1 MRQVIL
7 YGSYAREDYNK
18 DSDIDILIVVSDD
31 MNPIEVEESLNDLL
45 FEILLDENEL
55 CSVRA
60 IPEKLF
66 KEYNSPFLLNVKK
79 RRCGDMKREIKDLL
93 KKADRYLRSAELLLK
108 DGDFDSCVSRCY
120 YAMFYSAE
128 AILLINDLKASLIKE

>member
-1 MRQVIL
+1 MNEKVKKILTEVKKYLVESFGDKMRQVIL

-79 RRCGDMKREIKDLL
+79 EGVVI
-93 KKADRYLRSAELLLK
+93 
-108 DGDFDSCVSRCY
+108 
-120 YAMFYSAE
+120 
-128 AILLINDLKASLIKE
+128 